1 MDVCW
6 VSDIYI
12 YIYIYEK
19 NLIYPNISQQQQAT
33 IGHSELHNLICSE
46 IGWESSDGVEMV
58 FRVSTKVR
66 RYRRWEGEGPQLLM
80 GCPEQMWALFITTD
94 QRAFFMPLGLRIKKG
109 ATSSSLHLS
118 IYRGSCLHK
127 SYKWYILIYYWKYTI
142 LSWKLMDDI
151 KNDLI
156 LFFLSISLFFNK
168 YKINKK

>member
-1 MDVCW
+1 MDICW
-6 VSDIYI
+6 VSGIYTK
-12 YIYIYEK
+12 K

-109 ATSSSLHLS
+109 ATSSWIRC
-118 IYRGSCLHK
+118 IYRYIVLYAQ
-127 SYKWYILIYYWKYTI
+127 SYVNIWLYYRKCVQWLIKPMGNWRCTE
-142 LSWKLMDDI
+142 W
-151 KNDLI
+151 
-156 LFFLSISLFFNK
+156 FRWFISLSCFCRS
-168 YKINKK
+168 Y